1 MMKILTQKMV
11 GAQGLEAG
19 MSGFC
24 HFGGVLIFKI
34 LPVILP
40 SLDPCHS
47 EALARNLGFV
57 PAQAGTQ
64 APPSCSG

>member
-24 HFGGVLIFKI
+24 HFEIPGLLKTLSFRAKRGICFL
-34 LPVILP
+34 
-40 SLDPCHS
+40 LDAGRQQVPRRFRSS
-47 EALARNLGFV
+47 E
-57 PAQAGTQ
+57 
-64 APPSCSG
+64 